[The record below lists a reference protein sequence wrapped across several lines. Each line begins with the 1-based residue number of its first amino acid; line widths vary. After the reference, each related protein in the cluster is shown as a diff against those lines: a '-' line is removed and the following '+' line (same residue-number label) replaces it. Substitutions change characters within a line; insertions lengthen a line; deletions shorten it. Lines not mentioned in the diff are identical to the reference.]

1 MNLVL
6 LGPPGCGKG
15 TQAKRLEA
23 AFNIVQLST
32 GDMLRAEVA
41 AGSAIGREADAIMK
55 AGNLVPD
62 DVVIRIIDARLD
74 RDDSTRGFILD
85 GFPRTVPQ
93 AEALDR
99 MLAARQLA
107 LDAAVA
113 IVVDEE
119 AMVAR
124 ITGRS
129 ACARC
134 GAGYHDTFSPP
145 KVAGVCDVC
154 GGGEFTRRKDDS
166 EATVRTRLKDYRAQ
180 TEPIIGYYRDR
191 GLLRTVDGMGPID
204 EVTERLR
211 KAITGEARVD

>member
-1 MNLVL
+1 MKLVL
-6 LGPPGCGKG
+6 LGPPGSGKG

-23 AFNIVQLST
+23 ALNVVQLST
-32 GDMLRAEVA
+32 GDMLRAEAA
-41 AGSAIGREADAIMK
+41 AGSAAGREADAIMK
-55 AGNLVPD
+55 AGRLVPD

-74 RDDSTRGFILD
+74 RDDSKLGFILD

-99 MLAARQLA
+99 MLAARQLK

-134 GAGYHDTFSPP
+134 GAGYHDMFSPP

-154 GGGEFTRRKDDS
+154 GGREFTRRKDDS

-180 TEPIIGYYRDR
+180 TEPIIGYYRDK
-191 GLLRTVDGMGPID
+191 GLLRSVDGMGPID